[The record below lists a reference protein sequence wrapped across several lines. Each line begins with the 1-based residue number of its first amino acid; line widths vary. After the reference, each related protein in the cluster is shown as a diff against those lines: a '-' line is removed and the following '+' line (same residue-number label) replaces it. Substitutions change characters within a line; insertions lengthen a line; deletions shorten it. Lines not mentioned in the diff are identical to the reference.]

1 MHLGQYALASSINLR
16 SFTRSVCAAALLRSK
31 VSVSLPKNIL
41 VPTDFSEH
49 STRALD
55 YAVEL
60 AHKLDAT
67 IHVLNVMGLQF
78 AEYPIAV
85 TAAMIDDLMDINR
98 TTVASAIAARA
109 SKASFAQPTFEVGD
123 VRVAIEKAVRDLGA
137 DLIIMGTH
145 GRTGVKRLVLGS
157 VAEAVARCVPCP
169 VLFIR

>member
-1 MHLGQYALASSINLR
+1 M
-16 SFTRSVCAAALLRSK
+16 RSK
-31 VSVSLPKNIL
+31 DPVALPKNIL

-85 TAAMIDDLMDINR
+85 TAAMIDDLMEINR
-98 TTVASAIAARA
+98 KTVADLVTAR
-109 SKASFAQPTFEVGD
+109 SGQASFAPPTFEVGD
-123 VRVAIEKAVRDLGA
+123 VRIAIEKSVRDLGI
-137 DLIIMGTH
+137 DLIVMGTH
-145 GRTGVKRLVLGS
+145 GRTGLKRLVLGS
-157 VAEAVARCVPCP
+157 VAEAVTRSVVCP
-169 VLFIR
+169 VLLIR

>member
-1 MHLGQYALASSINLR
+1 MHCSL
-16 SFTRSVCAAALLRSK
+16 TCSVFAHPGAVVRSK
-31 VSVSLPKNIL
+31 VLVSLAKNIL

-60 AHKLDAT
+60 AHELDAT

-85 TAAMIDDLMDINR
+85 TAAMIEDLMDINR
-98 TTVASAIAARA
+98 KTVATAIAARA
-109 SKASFAQPTFEVGD
+109 GKATFAQPTFEVGD
-123 VRVAIEKAVRDLGA
+123 VRVAIEKAVRDLGI

-157 VAEAVARCVPCP
+157 VAEAVARSVPCP
-169 VLFIR
+169 VLLVR

>member
-1 MHLGQYALASSINLR
+1 V
-16 SFTRSVCAAALLRSK
+16 T
-31 VSVSLPKNIL
+31 LPKNIL

-85 TAAMIDDLMDINR
+85 TAAMIDDLMEINR
-98 TTVASAIAARA
+98 KTVADLVAARSARA
-109 SKASFAQPTFEVGD
+109 SFAPSTFEAGD
-123 VRVAIEKAVRDLGA
+123 VRIAIEKAVRDLGIE
-137 DLIIMGTH
+137 LIVMGTH
-145 GRTGVKRLVLGS
+145 GRTGLKRLVLGS
-157 VAEAVARCVPCP
+157 VAEAVARSVLCP
-169 VLFIR
+169 VLLIR